1 MDEAIELKIGA
12 MAPDFSLDAAD
23 GSSVTLSGFRGD
35 RNVVLY
41 FMREFT

>member
-1 MDEAIELKIGA
+1 MNDTIQIEVGA
-12 MAPDFSLDAAD
+12 MAPDFTLDAAD
-23 GSSVTLSGFRGD
+23 GDSVTLSGFRGD